1 MFLRSHFSCP
11 VSRLYSISLHF
22 FSSILLSLCFYH
34 VFICLS
40 PKTIT
45 SLITVLVISL
55 CLLCLAQNRNEMLVN
70 EWLADSVWNCPGVT
84 IFSHNFPGLAS
95 VWVLPFLSSSR
106 LFPKLAVLVS
116 GADSMDMSLSK
127 LWKLVTNREAWHA
140 AVHGIAKVSDTPER
154 LNWTELKLTNCP
166 EDNYLPAELC

>member
-34 VFICLS
+34 VFTCLS

-55 CLLCLAQNRNEMLVN
+55 CLLCLTQNRNEMLVN

-84 IFSHNFPGLAS
+84 IFSRSFPGLAS
-95 VWVLPFLSSSR
+95 VWVLPFLSSSYQTFSEACSAGFWSR
-106 LFPKLAVLVS
+106 LHGHEFEQALEVGDEQGRLACCSPWDRKSVRHS
-116 GADSMDMSLSK
+116 WA
-127 LWKLVTNREAWHA
+127 TE
-140 AVHGIAKVSDTPER
+140 
-154 LNWTELKLTNCP
+154 LNWTEVNKLP
-166 EDNYLPAELC
+166 RR